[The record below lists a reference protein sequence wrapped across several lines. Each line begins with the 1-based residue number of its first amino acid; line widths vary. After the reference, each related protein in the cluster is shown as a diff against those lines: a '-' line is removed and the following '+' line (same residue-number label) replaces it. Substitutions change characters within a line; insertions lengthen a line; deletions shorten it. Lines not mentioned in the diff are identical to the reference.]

1 MVAVCR
7 PAVLTG
13 ARKTRSRAVAPA
25 IQHRAGERMTYR
37 TALLVE
43 EATTSRNANFKP
55 TELSTH

>member
-25 IQHRAGERMTYR
+25 IQHRAGERMTHGVAGGR
-37 TALLVE
+37 GDDQQEREFQT
-43 EATTSRNANFKP
+43 N
-55 TELSTH
+55 